1 MRETIYNDVET
12 PREPAPPS
20 RRLNAD
26 VDWLDLAVVLSK
38 HRKQILKATLIGLV
52 LSTIVAIIIPAKY
65 TAKAQVLPPS
75 GAPNIAA
82 MIMGSMANGTGA
94 MGGAASNMLTG
105 AMNLKNPSDI
115 YVAMLKSRTVADA
128 VIKKFDLRKNFYGGE
143 DSWEDAR
150 KRLEKKTDIG
160 VGKEGV
166 ITIEYDDRDPE
177 RARAVAQEYI
187 DQLFN
192 VSGSVAVSEASQR
205 RIFFDKQLLAE
216 KDQLTNA
223 EIELKKVQQAT
234 GLIVPSE
241 QARASIEGVA
251 RVRAMISAKEVQI
264 AAMQHFASSNNPELQ
279 QAQQEL
285 GALRAQLSKL
295 ERGQPGPDSEATS
308 IVAPGKVPESSLE
321 FIRKYRDFKYHETIY
336 ELLAKQLELARLD
349 EAKDYA
355 ALQILDVPVKPD
367 KRSKPDRA
375 VIILIGTLFF
385 MAASSLYWI
394 YFEKSGDPDR
404 SSGWQRWEVV
414 KSYWQRGG
422 AR

>member
-12 PREPAPPS
+12 AHEPARPP
-20 RRLNAD
+20 RLNAD
-26 VDWLDLAVVLSK
+26 VDWFDLAIVLSK
-38 HRKQILKATLIGLV
+38 HRRSILKAALIGLV
-52 LSTIVAIIIPAKY
+52 LSTIIAFVLPVKY
-65 TAKAQVLPPS
+65 TAKGRMLPPS
-75 GAPNIAA
+75 GSPNVAA

-94 MGGAASNMLTG
+94 MGGAASSMLSG

-128 VIKKFDLRKNFYGGE
+128 IITKFNYRRNIFGRE
-143 DSWEDAR
+143 DSWEDTR
-150 KRLEKKTDIG
+150 KRLEKKTDIS

-166 ITIEYDDRDPE
+166 IEIDFEDRDPE
-177 RARAVAQEYI
+177 RARAIVQAYI
-187 DQLFN
+187 DELFA

-223 EIELKKVQQAT
+223 EIELKKVQQST

-251 RVRAMISAKEVQI
+251 RIRAMVSAKEVQI
-264 AAMQHFASSNNPELQ
+264 AAMQRFASASNPELQ

-295 ERGQPGPDSEATS
+295 ERGQPGLDDASS
-308 IVAPGKVPESSLE
+308 ILVPGKVPESSLE

-355 ALQILDVPVKPD
+355 ALQVLDPPVRPD
-367 KRSKPDRA
+367 KRSKPDRLL
-375 VIILIGTLFF
+375 IISIGTLCGLVGGCVF
-385 MAASSLYWI
+385 WI
-394 YFEKSGDPDR
+394 YKEKSIDPDR

-414 KSYWQRGG
+414 KSYWQRRSS

>member
-12 PREPAPPS
+12 PRETAPVPP
-20 RRLNAD
+20 RLNAD

-38 HRKQILKATLIGLV
+38 HRVSILKAMLIGLV
-52 LSTIVAIIIPAKY
+52 LATIAAFILPAKY
-65 TAKAQVLPPS
+65 TAKGQVLPPS
-75 GAPNIAA
+75 GAPNIAN
-82 MIMGSMANGTGA
+82 MLMGQMASGNGA
-94 MGGAASNMLTG
+94 MGGAASSMLTG
-105 AMNLKNPSDI
+105 ALNIKNPSDL

-128 VIKKFDLRKNFYGGE
+128 IITKFNYRKGLFGE
-143 DSWEDAR
+143 ESWEDTR
-150 KRLEKKTDIG
+150 KRLEKRTDIS

-166 ITIEYDDRDPE
+166 ITIEFEDRSPE
-177 RARAVAQEYI
+177 RSRQVVQAYI
-187 DQLFN
+187 DELFKLSET
-192 VSGSVAVSEASQR
+192 VSVSEAGQR

-216 KDQLTNA
+216 KDQLANA
-223 EIELKKVQQAT
+223 EIELKKVQQST

-251 RVRAMISAKEVQI
+251 RVRAMVSAKEVQI
-264 AAMQHFASSNNPELQ
+264 AAMQHFASANNPELQ

-285 GALRAQLSKL
+285 SALHAQLSKL
-295 ERGQPGPDSEATS
+295 ERGQPGLDADPSS

-355 ALQILDVPVKPD
+355 ALQVLDLPVTPD
-367 KRSKPDRA
+367 KRSKPYRSAIIALGGLAGLVGAA
-375 VIILIGTLFF
+375 VY
-385 MAASSLYWI
+385 SI
-394 YFEKSGDPDR
+394 YKEKSTDPDR